1 MNCEYKEYG
10 IILSLSGKH
19 YCHPIDIANAT
30 GFEIIHTFKAIS
42 LNSAKRKTKHIL
54 RELELYGK
62 ETTLIEVI

>member
-1 MNCEYKEYG
+1 MNYEYKEYG

-19 YCHPIDIANAT
+19 YCHSIDDAIST

-54 RELELYGK
+54 RELELYG
-62 ETTLIEVI
+62 EVI